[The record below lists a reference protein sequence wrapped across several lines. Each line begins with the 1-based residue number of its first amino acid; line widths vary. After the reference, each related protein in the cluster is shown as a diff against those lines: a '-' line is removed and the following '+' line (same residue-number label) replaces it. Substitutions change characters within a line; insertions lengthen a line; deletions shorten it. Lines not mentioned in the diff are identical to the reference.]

1 MVAYALLS
9 LVYQGYLRQFGS
21 DVDPMSK
28 WLGQHAAWSL
38 RAVGYGASSEN
49 TASLAEQRVLIDTV
63 AKVKVIEGCNGLSVM
78 VLFVSFMLGF
88 GRFTWDKAR
97 FMGLGLMAIHAFN
110 VMRVAV
116 LALLIHHTDRT
127 YYDLQ
132 KNMFTGSIYVLVLV
146 LWVWWTHRATL
157 TNNPANH
164 PKE

>member
-1 MVAYALLS
+1 
-9 LVYQGYLRQFGS
+9 
-21 DVDPMSK
+21 
-28 WLGQHAAWSL
+28 
-38 RAVGYGASSEN
+38 
-49 TASLAEQRVLIDTV
+49 VLIDTV

-88 GRFTWDKAR
+88 GRFTWDKAW
-97 FMGLGLMAIHAFN
+97 FMGLGLLAIHAFN

-157 TNNPANH
+157 TNNPANN